1 MRLLA
6 VENIA
11 LQYGD
16 KPLLT
21 DVTLQINQGDKIG
34 LIGVNGTGKSTLL
47 KILAGK
53 EVPERGSVFVQPG
66 TRVVYLPQNPVFTPG
81 ATVIE
86 QVMRQADSR
95 ALEGEYKAKS
105 LLTRLGVVDFEE
117 KGGSSFRRT
126 EKTIGLGG
134 GLGIAQR
141 CVDFGRTD
149 QSSGL

>member
-53 EVPERGSVFVQPG
+53 EVPERGGVF
-66 TRVVYLPQNPVFTPG
+66 L
-81 ATVIE
+81 
-86 QVMRQADSR
+86 
-95 ALEGEYKAKS
+95 
-105 LLTRLGVVDFEE
+105 
-117 KGGSSFRRT
+117 
-126 EKTIGLGG
+126 
-134 GLGIAQR
+134 
-141 CVDFGRTD
+141 
-149 QSSGL
+149 